1 MRKSRSSSI
10 SLALVAA
17 ALRRHLGFS
26 FVSQAILPVHPP
38 NDASPQLFLSTLI
51 KTTVIPHGVR
61 EVRNHP
67 SLSFSFNCFPS
78 RHP

>member
-1 MRKSRSSSI
+1 MRQIPLLFNLTRTCSG
-10 SLALVAA
+10 
-17 ALRRHLGFS
+17 GFTPP
-26 FVSQAILPVHPP
+26 FWVFFRGTGIPACHPL
-38 NDASPQLFLSTLI
+38 NNASPQLFLSALI

-61 EVRNHP
+61 EVRNHS